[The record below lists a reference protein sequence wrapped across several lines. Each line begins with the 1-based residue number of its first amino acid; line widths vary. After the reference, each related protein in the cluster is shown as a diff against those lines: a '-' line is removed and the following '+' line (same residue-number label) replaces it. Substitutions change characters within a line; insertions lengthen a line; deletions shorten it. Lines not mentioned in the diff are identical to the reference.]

1 MKILIVSLALTVN
14 LAVYWLFA
22 AKSKSWFNV
31 LTPQYLIGI
40 PTIYVFELIQLFY
53 VGSEGSDLGYLIVY
67 TAYVLPNIAFTA
79 GYLYVKPPQILLR
92 EAPSVSYSS
101 MLPLGIMLVAVALYV
116 PVMRQFADDLLNPRA
131 IYIAT
136 RTGFG
141 MEYFGSITLCYVSVI
156 VALFAPRTGMLAKVV
171 AVATAL
177 FFAYLHGSKGH
188 MITVVFIVMLYA
200 AVVAQVRLRFVGFLV
215 LALIFSAAGAAVF
228 ISMTTGVEM
237 EDMLLLM
244 TGYSDYSR
252 NAVMLIDS
260 IHEFHFGTVLF
271 EDNFFS
277 RIPRALFPAKPKDF
291 GSFALALEYFPHAFY
306 QDQGVPSFGV
316 GTLYADFGVFMLP
329 GMALVALLEGM
340 CTSALVTKLR
350 KYRHPGDF
358 VVMCF
363 LCGAEIIPIGSGY
376 LLPEHIFIAILIY
389 WLCRVR
395 RMVPEVSAVMNG
407 STKREDENNERNG

>member
-1 MKILIVSLALTVN
+1 MMKFLIVSSALVIS
-14 LAVYWLFA
+14 LLVYWLFA
-22 AKSKSWFNV
+22 AKTKSWFNV

-40 PTIYVFELIQLFY
+40 PTIYAFELIQLYY
-53 VGSEGSDLGYLIVY
+53 VGSDGSDLGYLIVY
-67 TAYVLPNIAFTA
+67 TAYVLPNIAFAA
-79 GYLYVKPPQILLR
+79 GYFYVKPPQALLR
-92 EAPSVSYSS
+92 PAPPVAYSS
-101 MLPLGIMLVAVALYV
+101 VLPLAMLFVAVAIYT

-141 MEYFGSITLCYVSVI
+141 LEYFGSITLCYVSLI
-156 VALFAPRTGMLAKVV
+156 MALFAPRMPMLIKLGVV
-171 AVATAL
+171 AAAL

-188 MITVVFIVMLYA
+188 MITVVFFVMLYA
-200 AVVAQVRLRFVGFLV
+200 AVVARVRLRFVGFLV
-215 LALIFSAAGAAVF
+215 LAAVFAMAGAAMF

-260 IHEFHFGTVLF
+260 LREFHFGTVLF

-291 GSFALALEYFPHAFY
+291 GAFALALEYFPHAFY

-329 GMALVALLEGM
+329 GIALVSLLEGI
-340 CTSALVTKLR
+340 CTSALVTR
-350 KYRHPGDF
+350 VRTYRHPGDF
-358 VVMCF
+358 VVLCF
-363 LCGAEIIPIGSGY
+363 FCGAEIIPVGSGY
-376 LLPEHIFIAILIY
+376 LLPEHIVIAALIY
-389 WLCRVR
+389 WLCRDRARARVTA
-395 RMVPEVSAVMNG
+395 PFANADAPIEG
-407 STKREDENNERNG
+407 KP